1 MLNETNDVQ
10 SQLQVVCLH
19 DPVALAPA
27 VSAVKASAALVLAT
41 PDETEPPS
49 EQLYDTVT
57 FWFVQSPRS
66 EERRVGKLCKAV
78 IVGFVL
84 SILTGPNVAESEFPA
99 LSMHDPVAFA
109 PAVSAVKAS
118 AALVLATPA
127 ETDSPSQQLYDTVT
141 FWFVQSPAL

>member
-57 FWFVQSPRS
+57 FWFVESPS
-66 EERRVGKLCKAV
+66 LLESLSDFVGGAV
-78 IVGFVL
+78 IVDFDL
-84 SILTGPNVAESEFPA
+84 SILTGLNVAECEFPS
-99 LSMHDPVAFA
+99 LSQDDPVAVA
-109 PAVSAVKAS
+109 PAV
-118 AALVLATPA
+118 
-127 ETDSPSQQLYDTVT
+127 
-141 FWFVQSPAL
+141 